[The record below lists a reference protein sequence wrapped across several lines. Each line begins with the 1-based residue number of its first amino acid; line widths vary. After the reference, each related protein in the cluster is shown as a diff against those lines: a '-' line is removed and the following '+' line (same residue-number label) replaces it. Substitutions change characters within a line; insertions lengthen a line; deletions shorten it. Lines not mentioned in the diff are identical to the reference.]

1 MADTINLSQDT
12 IEKLSK
18 SLRGQTSAS
27 NFGAAATGAETA
39 AIRGN
44 VNSLKDTVT
53 GAMASGKALYNAADE
68 QVNIFRK
75 TSDIGLAFNNDAL
88 GLRSSIGQTR
98 LGVDEYGAVISRAM
112 VGFTALGGSITD
124 SAKVFNRMSKD
135 FGDSTAADQLRV
147 MGYTTQETN
156 EVLALSL
163 SGRRNLDMNDARS
176 RQEAIVATAQL
187 AEEMDKTAK
196 LTGTSRREQMDLLQ
210 AQQKDARL
218 QAALEL
224 EIRKGGAGARDEFNK
239 MAVSLKAVGLDK
251 LGTALYTERGLDE
264 GEATQMAALGNAGT
278 MLQRAILETKNARTP
293 EEKAAAEANLN
304 AAKAEVAARTQST
317 EFLQATATVSGK
329 IGESF
334 GQLYLGSRAY
344 GDALAKIEKET
355 GKTGDA
361 AKRELDQRIK
371 FEQEGKDAQ
380 GKFIAGANNTAAV
393 IQAQNRLKDSTVTLY
408 QTLDA
413 INQRFGKSAP
423 VQEVLQAAANRKIDP
438 ATGKNEASSERG
450 GVLPRAITELPKAI
464 EEGTVLKQLPAIIG
478 SSIKETFSQGL
489 SALKI
494 IGAETLNVGVIKE
507 AAPKVQGFSKGTM
520 GELGTLFGNF
530 GSGTPA
536 MLHGKEAV
544 ITESQMSNLFGGI
557 QTQLNSQMNSTSM
570 PDMDMFNGVQSK
582 LKGQLDSVK
591 SSMPDAGMFEKMF
604 SQMKMP
610 DIGEISNAVA
620 SKIPQPSSVGSS
632 DTMSAMASGIDQL
645 NMRIERLITAVE
657 DGSSKSV
664 RALKSQGNMIA

>member
-1 MADTINLSQDT
+1 
-12 IEKLSK
+12 
-18 SLRGQTSAS
+18 
-27 NFGAAATGAETA
+27 
-39 AIRGN
+39 
-44 VNSLKDTVT
+44 
-53 GAMASGKALYNAADE
+53 
-68 QVNIFRK
+68 
-75 TSDIGLAFNNDAL
+75 
-88 GLRSSIGQTR
+88 
-98 LGVDEYGAVISRAM
+98 
-112 VGFTALGGSITD
+112 
-124 SAKVFNRMSKD
+124 
-135 FGDSTAADQLRV
+135 
-147 MGYTTQETN
+147 
-156 EVLALSL
+156 
-163 SGRRNLDMNDARS
+163 
-176 RQEAIVATAQL
+176 
-187 AEEMDKTAK
+187 
-196 LTGTSRREQMDLLQ
+196 
-210 AQQKDARL
+210 
-218 QAALEL
+218 
-224 EIRKGGAGARDEFNK
+224 
-239 MAVSLKAVGLDK
+239 
-251 LGTALYTERGLDE
+251 
-264 GEATQMAALGNAGT
+264 

-317 EFLQATATVSGK
+317 EFLQATATVSGR

-371 FEQEGKDAQ
+371 FEQEGRDAQ

-413 INQRFGKSAP
+413 INQRFGKSTP
-423 VQEVLQAAANRKIDP
+423 VQEVLQSAANRKIDP

-494 IGAETLNVGVIKE
+494 IGAETLNIGSVKEGV
-507 AAPKVQGFSKGTM
+507 PKMAGFSKGTM

-544 ITESQMSNLFGGI
+544 ITESQMSSMFSGVRG
-557 QTQLNSQMNSTSM
+557 QLN
-570 PDMDMFNGVQSK
+570 GE
-582 LKGQLDSVK
+582 LASVK

-610 DIGEISNAVA
+610 DIGEISNAVT
-620 SKIPQPSSVGSS
+620 SRMPQPSSVGSS